1 MELSKNH
8 LLNFLKL
15 KDLSGKYF
23 LDIGCGSG
31 LSSLAAYRL
40 GARKI
45 VSFDYDQ
52 KSVDATK
59 RLRQYVGNPEQW
71 QVMQGSILDEAFL
84 SKIEPAD
91 IVYCWGVL
99 HHTGEV
105 WRGIDNTVKLMKP
118 DGMMYIALYEYN
130 VQINPTP
137 EFWLEV
143 KQKYVRGGWLTKRKL
158 ELWYIW
164 TFMLAKDIHALPK
177 VIRDIRSRKDRG
189 MEFFANLVDWLGGWP
204 MEFVKLEDV
213 KEWGLKKKLEIANLK
228 YGEANTEYLFKRAE

>member
-1 MELSKNH
+1 MSKENMRFEFGKNWAKFVENHFSEERVESSKNVI
-8 LLNFLKL
+8 LEFLKL

-40 GARKI
+40 GAEKI
-45 VSFDYDQ
+45 LSFDYDQ
-52 KSVDATK
+52 NSVNTTRK
-59 RLRQYVGNPEQW
+59 LKQYVGDPEQW

-105 WRGIDNTVKLMKP
+105 WRAMENTAKLMRP
-118 DGMMYIALYEYN
+118 TGMMYIALYEYN

-137 EFWLEV
+137 KFWLDL
-143 KQKYVRGGWLTKRKL
+143 KQRYVRGSWFSKRKM

-164 TFMLAKDIHALPK
+164 TFMFGKDIRALPR
-177 VIRDIRSRKDRG
+177 VWRDIRSRRNARDG
-189 MEFFANLVDWLGGWP
+189 F
-204 MEFVKLEDV
+204 
-213 KEWGLKKKLEIANLK
+213 I
-228 YGEANTEYLFKRAE
+228 Y